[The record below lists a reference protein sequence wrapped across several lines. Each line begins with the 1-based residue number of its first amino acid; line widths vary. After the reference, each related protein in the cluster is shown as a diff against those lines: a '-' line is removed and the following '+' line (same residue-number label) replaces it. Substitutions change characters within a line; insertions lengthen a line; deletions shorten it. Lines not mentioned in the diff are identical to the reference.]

1 MANWQTDPSLV
12 HPAFHCQTVWKR
24 RQIESTVS
32 VYQWQQSV
40 STRQWQ
46 EEVMG

>member
-1 MANWQTDPSLV
+1 MGVAQSQV
-12 HPAFHCQTVWKR
+12 
-24 RQIESTVS
+24 TVS
-32 VYQWQQSV
+32 PYGVGGTVSGCQWQQSV